1 MWRPPC
7 VVMPPT
13 QLKHWL
19 WSVSL
24 MLQKNEKTLADFW
37 GNSEIADFD
46 GILLEVSIEEPVSVP
61 LPIC

>member
-24 MLQKNEKTLADFW
+24 MLQKNEKTL
-37 GNSEIADFD
+37 GHTV
-46 GILLEVSIEEPVSVP
+46 GQ
-61 LPIC
+61 

>member
-24 MLQKNEKTLADFW
+24 MLQKNEKTLPSLQTYCTDWLKFV
-37 GNSEIADFD
+37 NM
-46 GILLEVSIEEPVSVP
+46 
-61 LPIC
+61 